1 MPRGRLAALALLPAG
16 ALVGHTAAYPLA
28 GGHPESGVHGYLDIA
43 CWLVAVAVLGG
54 LGWYALSAEGA
65 RSSPR
70 LAGFAGAQTLLFLI
84 QESVEGHLEGRPLA
98 DTLATPAVRW
108 GVAVQLALGAVM
120 VLLARAAAAGGARL
134 RAALA
139 GSPPQRVTQPAIPR
153 RVPGA
158 RLWDRVASS
167 PATERGPPRLLVF
180 A

>member
-1 MPRGRLAALALLPAG
+1 MAALALLPAG
-16 ALVGHTAAYPLA
+16 ALVGHAASYLLA
-28 GGHPESGVHGYLDIA
+28 RGHPESGVHGYLDIA
-43 CWLVAVAVLGG
+43 CWLVAVAALGG
-54 LGWYALSAEGA
+54 LGWYALSPGGA

-120 VLLARAAAAGGARL
+120 VLLARLAAVGGTRL
-134 RAALA
+134 RAVLT
-139 GSPPQRVTQPAIPR
+139 GRHPQPGTQPAAPR

-158 RLWDRVASS
+158 RLWHRVASS
-167 PATERGPPRLLVF
+167 PATERGPPRLLVP